1 MATNIKVEIEGNT
14 SKFLEKASTNTL
26 LSLDKLLLQSAFKID
41 ATAKKEIQTGNRTGK
56 EYKRGR
62 GRSAKRGRRSAPG
75 EYPKTDR
82 GSLVRSIRV
91 KQQDFLNIE
100 VGSTVN
106 HGKFLEE
113 GTRFMQPRPFLEP
126 SLKKELPKMN
136 SNVEKTVGRSF
147 KIAQNKAR

>member
-41 ATAKKEIQTGNRTGK
+41 ATAKKEIQTGTRTGK
-56 EYKRGR
+56 SYKRGR
-62 GRSAKRGRRSAPG
+62 GGRRGTRSAPN
-75 EYPKTDR
+75 EYPKSDS
-82 GSLVRSIRV
+82 GSLVRHIRV

-100 VGSTVN
+100 VGATVN

-113 GTRFMQPRPFLEP
+113 GTIFMQPRPFLQP
-126 SLKKELPKMN
+126 SFEKELPNLN
-136 SNVEKTVGRSF
+136 SKVKSNISRSF
-147 KIAQNKAR
+147 QISQNQAK